1 MEDCVKSNVV
11 VRVVH
16 CEALKEKICSDTEGS
31 YECVCNTGYEM
42 KGNNCIDIDEC
53 LYNRCPSDYDC
64 VNSIGSYF
72 CNCLDGFAYNEDTQE
87 GFYNEFHRVR
97 PESILK

>member
-1 MEDCVKSNVV
+1 
-11 VRVVH
+11 
-16 CEALKEKICSDTEGS
+16 
-31 YECVCNTGYEM
+31 M
-42 KGNNCIDIDEC
+42 KGTNCIDIDEC

-87 GFYNEFHRVR
+87 GFITNFIALDRKVSLNNEMLRNSELLRKH
-97 PESILK
+97 LM